1 MTTVKDGPLCFGHYI
16 NGQTID
22 PKYDEEEIVVTGAVP
37 VTSPATN
44 KPVLH
49 FIPSNNEDVD
59 SAIEAAHDAFHARD
73 TDATAWSH
81 PSQSSRRSAVL
92 TSIAALLRQN
102 TERLADL
109 EVRQIGR
116 PRKEM
121 RFQLSRLPEW
131 FDYFASLCRVHE
143 DSVKP
148 FGPGYLN
155 ITKRVPLGVI
165 AQIAPFNHP
174 LLITIKKLA
183 PAIAAGN
190 CVVVKPSELA
200 PASIVELAKLCGEA
214 GLPPGVFNVVLGG
227 KEVGERLISHE
238 RISKVD
244 FTGGPAVG
252 RSIGAAAGAN
262 LCAVTQELGGKAPM
276 IVFGPPGA
284 EDCSATY
291 SKKGLSSYL
300 SPIVNGTA
308 FGAFIA
314 SGQTCIAGTRIIIH
328 ASVYDAFK
336 EKLVE
341 KTKVFRTG
349 DPEHME
355 TTIGPV
361 ISAKHLSFIES
372 CVEEGLQDPSLELLC
387 GGKRYTGF
395 VGEEEHL
402 NQGNYFEPT
411 VIAAKKDMAANPEAV
426 AELHK
431 RNVLFQ
437 RELFGPVVLLIPF
450 KSRQEAIDL
459 ANDSQFGL
467 GCSIWTNDLAEAHFM
482 ADAVHSG
489 IIWLNDHHKNGPAS
503 PWGGLKKQSGI
514 GRENGIEAY
523 NEYTQAKNIV
533 FNTNRFSSNW
543 FSDPNARYN

>member
-1 MTTVKDGPLCFGHYI
+1 MTTVNDGPLCFGHYI
-16 NGQTID
+16 DGQTID
-22 PKYDEEEIVVTGAVP
+22 PKCEGVSRYKGAVP
-37 VTSPATN
+37 VISPATN

-49 FIPSNNEDVD
+49 FIPSTEDDVD
-59 SAIEAAHDAFHARD
+59 RAVKAAHDAFHARD
-73 TDATAWSH
+73 ADSTAWSH
-81 PSQSSRRSAVL
+81 PSQTSRRSAVL

-109 EVRQIGR
+109 EVLQISR
-116 PRKEM
+116 PKKEM

-131 FDYFASLCRVHE
+131 FEYYASLIRVHE

-155 ITKRVPLGVI
+155 ISKRVPLGVI
-165 AQIAPFNHP
+165 AQITPFNHP

-227 KEVGERLISHE
+227 KEVGERLISNDC
-238 RISKVD
+238 ISKVD
-244 FTGGPAVG
+244 FTGGPVVG
-252 RSIGAAAGAN
+252 RSIGAAAGGN

-284 EDCSATY
+284 EDSGANY
-291 SKKGLSSYL
+291 SEEGLDSYL
-300 SPIVNGTA
+300 TPIVNGTA

-328 ASVYDAFK
+328 ESVYDAFK

-341 KTKVFRTG
+341 KTKVFRMG

-361 ISAKHLSFIES
+361 ISAKHLQFIES
-372 CVEEGLQDPSLELLC
+372 CVEEGLRDSSLELLC

-395 VGEEEHL
+395 GGDEGHL

-411 VIAAKKDMAANPEAV
+411 VIAAKSDVLESPEAV
-426 AELHK
+426 SELHK
-431 RNVLFQ
+431 RNILFQ
-437 RELFGPVVLLIPF
+437 KELFGPVVLLIPF
-450 KSRQEAIDL
+450 KTRQEAIDL
-459 ANDSQFGL
+459 ANDSRFGL
-467 GCSIWTNDLAEAHFM
+467 GCSIWTNDLAEAHNV
-482 ADAVHSG
+482 ADAIHAG
-489 IIWLNDHHKNGPAS
+489 IIWLNDHHKNNASS
-503 PWGGLKKQSGI
+503 PWGGLKKESGI
-514 GRENGIEAY
+514 GRENGVEAF

-533 FNTNRFSSNW
+533 FNTNRFTSDW

>member
-1 MTTVKDGPLCFGHYI
+1 MTTVNDGPLCFGQYI

-22 PKYDEEEIVVTGAVP
+22 PICQGGTLDKGAVP
-37 VTSPATN
+37 VVSPATN
-44 KPVLH
+44 RPALH
-49 FIPSNNEDVD
+49 FVPSTDNDVD
-59 SAIEAAHDAFHARD
+59 RAVQAAHDAFHARD

-81 PSQSSRRSAVL
+81 PSQMSRRSAVL
-92 TSIAALLRQN
+92 NSIAALLRQN

-109 EVRQIGR
+109 EVVQIAR
-116 PRKEM
+116 PKKEM

-131 FDYFASLCRVHE
+131 FEYYASLIRVHE
-143 DSVKP
+143 DSIKP

-165 AQIAPFNHP
+165 CQITPFNHP

-227 KEVGERLISHE
+227 KEVGERLVSDE
-238 RISKVD
+238 RMSKVD

-276 IVFGPPGA
+276 IVFGPPGV
-284 EDCSATY
+284 EDCATTY
-291 SKKGLSSYL
+291 SEEGLDSYL
-300 SPIVNGTA
+300 APIVSGNA

-314 SGQTCIAGTRIIIH
+314 SGQTCIAGTRIIVH
-328 ASVYDAFK
+328 ESVYDAFK
-336 EKLVE
+336 RKLVE
-341 KTKVFRTG
+341 KTKVFSMG
-349 DPEHME
+349 DPELME
-355 TTIGPV
+355 TAIGPV
-361 ISAKHLSFIES
+361 ISKKHLEFIES

-387 GGKRYTGF
+387 GGKRHTGF
-395 VGEEEHL
+395 VGDEEHL
-402 NQGNYFEPT
+402 NEGNYFEPT
-411 VIAAKKDMAANPEAV
+411 VIAASKDTLMNAEAV

-431 RNVLFQ
+431 RNILFQ
-437 RELFGPVVLLIPF
+437 TELFGPIVLLIPF
-450 KSRQEAIDL
+450 QTRQQAIDL

-467 GCSIWTNDLAEAHFM
+467 GCSIWTNDLAEAHSV
-482 ADAVHSG
+482 ADDIHAG
-489 IIWLNDHHKNGPAS
+489 IVWLNDHHKNGPSS
-503 PWGGLKKQSGI
+503 PWGGLKKQSGT

-523 NEYTQAKNIV
+523 HEYTQAKNIV
-533 FNTNRFSSNW
+533 FNTNRFTSDW

>member
-1 MTTVKDGPLCFGHYI
+1 MTTVNDGPLCFGHYI
-16 NGQTID
+16 DGQTIV
-22 PKYDEEEIVVTGAVP
+22 PKCEGGSCNKGAVP
-37 VTSPATN
+37 VISPATN
-44 KPVLH
+44 NPVLH
-49 FIPSNNEDVD
+49 FIPSTEDDVD
-59 SAIEAAHDAFHARD
+59 RAVKAAHDAFHARD
-73 TDATAWSH
+73 ADSTAWSH
-81 PSQSSRRSAVL
+81 PSQTSRRSAVL
-92 TSIAALLRQN
+92 TAIAALLRQN
-102 TERLADL
+102 TERLADI
-109 EVRQIGR
+109 EVRQISR
-116 PRKEM
+116 PKKEM

-131 FDYFASLCRVHE
+131 FEYYASLIRVHE

-155 ITKRVPLGVI
+155 ISKRVPLGVI
-165 AQIAPFNHP
+165 AQITPFNHP

-227 KEVGERLISHE
+227 KEVGERLISNDC
-238 RISKVD
+238 ISKVD
-244 FTGGPAVG
+244 FTGGPVVG
-252 RSIGAAAGAN
+252 RSIGAAAGGN

-284 EDCSATY
+284 EECAAKY
-291 SKKGLSSYL
+291 SEEGLDSYL
-300 SPIVNGTA
+300 TPIVNGTA

-328 ASVYDAFK
+328 ESVYDAFK

-341 KTKVFRTG
+341 KTKVFRMG
-349 DPEHME
+349 DPEHIE

-361 ISAKHLSFIES
+361 ISAKHLHFIES
-372 CVEEGLQDPSLELLC
+372 CVEEGLRDSSLELLC

-395 VGEEEHL
+395 GGDEGHL
-402 NQGNYFEPT
+402 NEGNYFEPT
-411 VIAAKKDMAANPEAV
+411 VIAAKSDVLESPEAV
-426 AELHK
+426 SELHK
-431 RNVLFQ
+431 RNILFQ
-437 RELFGPVVLLIPF
+437 KELFGPVVLLIPF
-450 KSRQEAIDL
+450 KTRQEAIDL

-467 GCSIWTNDLAEAHFM
+467 GCSIWTNDLAEAHTV
-482 ADAVHSG
+482 ADAIHAG
-489 IIWLNDHHKNGPAS
+489 IIWLNDHHKNGPSS
-503 PWGGLKKQSGI
+503 PWGGLKKESGI

-533 FNTNRFSSNW
+533 FNTNRFTSDW